1 MDIFIADFETI
12 ERNGKECIW
21 LWDVCTGEGHKW
33 GYDIESFIK
42 WLDSLTGVV
51 NIKFHNL
58 KFDGCFIIDWLLSNG
73 YTFTPDGNF
82 NNLKLGEFSAFVAPK
97 NIFYHMSLISKS
109 GGHIII
115 SDSLKL
121 IPMSV
126 RAMAKTFGLKIQKG
140 EIDYKKPR
148 PVGYIPTDEEMDYI
162 VRDTEIVYKCYKML
176 NMEGMRKS
184 TVSSCALHEYKR
196 LLGYKYDKWFS
207 AWEKACNLELDQ
219 FIRRAYF
226 GGIVQVN
233 DRFHAKT
240 IKQPVYYY
248 DVNSMY
254 PHIMRHCPLPYGM
267 PKYYKGKYVENKE
280 YTTYVQHII
289 VDFLIQY
296 DYIPHIQDKMTLA
309 TYIRETDA
317 PIEMWLTKPDL
328 ERLLKNGDIY
338 QIEYLDGYMFMEQ
351 TGMFD
356 EYVDIHYKG
365 KAEEK
370 AKGNKGKCMIHKLYL
385 NSLYGKF
392 GEHPLKHYK
401 IPYMEDGLLK
411 FALSKETVADRFKYL
426 PLATFITALARNYL
440 LDVIELV
447 GIDNFVYCDT
457 DSVKIVDVELH
468 KSIIDNYNIQ
478 NEKDMRAAMKYHELP
493 LDGYKAKTKKGD
505 IKVLGAWEHDGEYQ
519 HFKTLG
525 AKRYMVY
532 QGDDLSLTVS
542 GVNKKFAVPYMR
554 DQYTIDECFDA
565 FNNGLIIPEQF
576 TGKLTHYYIDKE
588 YTGTITD
595 YKGVSYDY
603 DSLSGIFLEPAAYEF
618 DITADY
624 INFLKGIYYTK

>member
-1 MDIFIADFETI
+1 MEIYIADFETI

-21 LWDVCTGEGHKW
+21 LWDVCMGANHRW
-33 GYDIESFIK
+33 GYDIESFIE
-42 WLDSLTGVV
+42 WLDTLTGNV

-82 NNLKLGEFSAFVAPK
+82 DSMRIGEFSAFVAPK
-97 NIFYHMSLISKS
+97 NIFYHISLISKS
-109 GGHIII
+109 GGHLVI

-148 PVGYIPTDEEMDYI
+148 PVGYIPTSEEMDYI
-162 VRDTEIVYKCYKML
+162 VRDTAIVYACYKIL
-176 NMEGMRKS
+176 YNEGMTKS
-184 TVSSCALHEYKR
+184 TVSSCALQQYKK

-207 AWEKACNLELDQ
+207 DWEKACNLELDQ

-254 PHIMRHCPLPYGM
+254 PYIMRHCPLPYGM
-267 PKYYKGKYVENKE
+267 PVYYKGKYMENEE
-280 YTTYVQHII
+280 YTTYVQHLI
-289 VDFLIQY
+289 VDYMILD

-317 PIEMWLTKPDL
+317 PTEMWLTKPDL

-338 QIEYLDGYMFMEQ
+338 QIDFIDGYMFKEQ

-370 AKGNKGKCMIHKLYL
+370 AKGNKGKCTIHKLYL

-392 GEHPLKHYK
+392 GEHPLKRYK

-411 FALSKETVADRFKYL
+411 FALSKETVAQRFKYL

-440 LDVIELV
+440 LDVIEMV

-457 DSVKIVDVELH
+457 DCIMSLTKLPDSLIDSQELG
-468 KSIIDNYNIQ
+468 KFKLECIFKKLKVI
-478 NEKDMRAAMKYHELP
+478 
-493 LDGYKAKTKKGD
+493 GAKTYWGETTRKDRVVRVCGCSQD
-505 IKVLGAWEHDGEYQ
+505 ALEGMPLGRFNHEGENGRPCIV
-519 HFKTLG
+519 KNGRRTATTVPG
-525 AKRYMVY
+525 GKRILET
-532 QGDDLSLTVS
+532 DFTIRER
-542 GVNKKFAVPYMR
+542 VP
-554 DQYTIDECFDA
+554 
-565 FNNGLIIPEQF
+565 
-576 TGKLTHYYIDKE
+576 
-588 YTGTITD
+588 
-595 YKGVSYDY
+595 
-603 DSLSGIFLEPAAYEF
+603 
-618 DITADY
+618 
-624 INFLKGIYYTK
+624 

>member
-1 MDIFIADFETI
+1 MEIYIADFETI
-12 ERNGKECIW
+12 ERDGKECIW
-21 LWDVCTGEGHKW
+21 LWDVCMGANHRW
-33 GYDIESFIK
+33 GYDIESFIE
-42 WLDSLTGVV
+42 WLNSLTGVI

-73 YTFTPDGNF
+73 YSFTPDGNF

-97 NIFYHMSLISKS
+97 NIFYHITMITKS
-109 GGHIII
+109 GGHVTI

-148 PVGYIPTDEEMDYI
+148 PVGYIPTSEEMDYI
-162 VRDTEIVYKCYKML
+162 VRDTAIVYACYKLL

-196 LLGYKYDKWFS
+196 LLGYKYDKGFGK
-207 AWEKACNLELDQ
+207 WEKACNLELDQ

-233 DRFHAKT
+233 DKFHAKT

-267 PKYYKGKYVENKE
+267 PEYYKGKYVENKE
-280 YTTYVQHII
+280 FTTYVQHIS
-289 VDFLIQY
+289 VDFRILD

-309 TYIRETDA
+309 TYIREPDA
-317 PIEMWLTKPDL
+317 PIQMWLTKPDL
-328 ERLLKNGDIY
+328 ERLLKNADIY
-338 QIEYLDGYMFMEQ
+338 QIDYIDGYMFREQ

-370 AKGNKGKCMIHKLYL
+370 AKGNKGKCIIHKLYL

-411 FALSKETVADRFKYL
+411 FALSKETVAQRFKYL

-440 LDVIELV
+440 LDVIEMV

-457 DSVKIVDVELH
+457 DCIMSLTTLPDSLIDSQELG
-468 KSIIDNYNIQ
+468 KFKLECIFRKLKVIGAKTYWGETTRKERVVRVCGCSQD
-478 NEKDMRAAMKYHELP
+478 A
-493 LDGYKAKTKKGD
+493 LDGMP
-505 IKVLGAWEHDGEYQ
+505 LGRFNHEGENGRPCIV
-519 HFKTLG
+519 KNGRRTATTVPG
-525 AKRYMVY
+525 GKRIIET
-532 QGDDLSLTVS
+532 DFTIRER
-542 GVNKKFAVPYMR
+542 VP
-554 DQYTIDECFDA
+554 
-565 FNNGLIIPEQF
+565 
-576 TGKLTHYYIDKE
+576 
-588 YTGTITD
+588 
-595 YKGVSYDY
+595 
-603 DSLSGIFLEPAAYEF
+603 
-618 DITADY
+618 
-624 INFLKGIYYTK
+624 